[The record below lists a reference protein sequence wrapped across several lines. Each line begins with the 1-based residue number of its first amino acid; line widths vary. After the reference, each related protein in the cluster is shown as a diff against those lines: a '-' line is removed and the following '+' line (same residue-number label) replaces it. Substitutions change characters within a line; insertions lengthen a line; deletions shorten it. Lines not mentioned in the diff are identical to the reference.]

1 MCADATSAI
10 RTDPQAAD
18 LVDRVPRAMDGGA
31 GDSHTRGVL
40 DRVMGWLY
48 ERLRSRY
55 WLVFVAGQAGVSI
68 FVVLLTVGL
77 IASYYDSTATDVA
90 WIAGVACGLTV
101 LAVLGATLKARP
113 AYNAIIDWRA
123 TESPRAA
130 QTVEAWEAATTLT
143 LRQYRTSSGWVN
155 SSVVLPTCVLSVVV
169 LDLPW
174 HAFFV
179 MLLACLIPAVYA
191 TVLSYS
197 AGEMLSRPLVRDIAE
212 VLPDDFPFERH
223 GLPVSKRIRVGLPT
237 YTAATGILVATLVG
251 DRDGSDDLVL
261 GVVAA
266 LGIGLALSHELS
278 VLLAESVTTPIG
290 RVRSALAR
298 VRSGD
303 LSARVPV
310 TTSDELGELAHDF
323 NLMARGLQ
331 EREQMRDAFGTY
343 MDKEVAALI
352 LSGQFPDEG
361 VEVDVSIL
369 FCDVRG
375 FTTYA
380 ERAAATEVVAT
391 LNRLFEVIVPIVDR
405 HGGHVDKFIGDGLL
419 AVFGAPEPY
428 PDHADRAVSA
438 GCDIV
443 AAVADSGTGLSVGVG
458 VNTGRVVAGSIG
470 GAGRL
475 NFSVIGDAVNVAARV
490 EAATRET
497 GDDVLFTAATKRL
510 MLSRV
515 PVVSRGTV
523 TLKGKAEPL
532 EVFAPLVRSEE
543 LVDPVVR

>member
-1 MCADATSAI
+1 
-10 RTDPQAAD
+10 
-18 LVDRVPRAMDGGA
+18 
-31 GDSHTRGVL
+31 VL

-48 ERLRSRY
+48 ARLKSRY

-68 FVVLLTVGL
+68 FVVLLTVAV
-77 IASYYDSTATDVA
+77 ICSYYDSSLGDVA
-90 WIAGVACGLTV
+90 LIAGVACGLTV
-101 LAVLGATLKARP
+101 AAVLWATLRAMP
-113 AYNAIIDWRA
+113 AYNAIVSWRA
-123 TESPRAA
+123 TEAPTPAE
-130 QTVEAWEAATTLT
+130 TVTAWEAATTLT
-143 LRQYRTSSGWVN
+143 LRQYRSSTGWVN
-155 SSVVLPTCVLSVVV
+155 VSVVLPTCVLSVVV
-169 LDLPW
+169 LGLPW

-197 AGEMLSRPLVRDIAE
+197 AGEMLSRPLVRDIADT
-212 VLPDDFPFERH
+212 LPDDFPFERH

-251 DRDGSDDLVL
+251 DRNGSDDLVL

-266 LGIGLALSHELS
+266 LAIGLTLSHELS
-278 VLLAESVTTPIG
+278 VLLAQSITEPI
-290 RVRSALAR
+290 AR
-298 VRSGD
+298 VRTALSRVQAGD
-303 LSARVPV
+303 LTARVPV

-323 NLMARGLQ
+323 NLMALGLE

-352 LSGQFPDEG
+352 LSGQFPEGG
-361 VEVDVSIL
+361 VEVDVSIM
-369 FCDVRG
+369 FCDIRG
-375 FTTYA
+375 FTSYA
-380 ERAAATEVVAT
+380 EEAAATEVVAT
-391 LNRLFEVIVPIVDR
+391 LNRLFEVMVPIVDR

-428 PDHADRAVSA
+428 PDHADRAVGA
-438 GCDIV
+438 ACEIV
-443 AAVADSGTGLSVGVG
+443 AAVNRGDAGLRVAAG

-490 EAATRET
+490 EAATRQT
-497 GDDVLFTAATKRL
+497 GDDVLITEATKQLLLRRL
-510 MLSRV
+510 

-523 TLKGKAEPL
+523 PLKGKAQPL
-532 EVFAPLVRSEE
+532 EVFAPLAFVEE
-543 LVDPVVR
+543 GLADPVGR

>member
-1 MCADATSAI
+1 
-10 RTDPQAAD
+10 
-18 LVDRVPRAMDGGA
+18 
-31 GDSHTRGVL
+31 VL
-40 DRVMGWLY
+40 DRILGWLY
-48 ERLRSRY
+48 ERLKSRY
-55 WLVFVAGQAGVSI
+55 WLLFVAGQAGVSI
-68 FVVLLTVGL
+68 FVVLLTVAV
-77 IASYYDSTATDVA
+77 IASYYDSTTGDVA
-90 WIAGVACGLTV
+90 WIAGVACVLTIATV
-101 LAVLGATLKARP
+101 LWATLKARP

-123 TESPRAA
+123 AEAPGATE
-130 QTVEAWEAATTLT
+130 TVNAWEAATTLT
-143 LRQYRTSSGWVN
+143 LRQFRSSSGWVN
-155 SSVVLPTCVLSVVV
+155 TLVVIPTSAVSVVV

-197 AGEMLSRPLVRDIAE
+197 AGEMLSRPLVKDIAA

-251 DRDGSDDLVL
+251 ERHGSDDLVL
-261 GVVAA
+261 AVVAA
-266 LGIGLALSHELS
+266 LGIGLALSQELS
-278 VLLAESVTTPIG
+278 VLLAESITEPIG
-290 RVRSALAR
+290 RVRRALSR
-298 VRSGD
+298 VQGGD
-303 LSARVPV
+303 LTARVPV

-375 FTTYA
+375 FTSYA
-380 ERAAATEVVAT
+380 ENAAATAVVAT
-391 LNRLFEVIVPIVDR
+391 LNKLFEVIVPVVDR

-428 PDHADRAVSA
+428 PDHADRAVA
-438 GCDIV
+438 TACDIV
-443 AAVADSGTGLSVGVG
+443 TAVAESGTGLSVGVG

-510 MLSRV
+510 MLNRI
-515 PVVSRGTV
+515 PVVSRGSV
-523 TLKGKAEPL
+523 PLKGKAEPL
-532 EVFAPLVRSEE
+532 EVFAPLAHAEDGLADPLVR
-543 LVDPVVR
+543 